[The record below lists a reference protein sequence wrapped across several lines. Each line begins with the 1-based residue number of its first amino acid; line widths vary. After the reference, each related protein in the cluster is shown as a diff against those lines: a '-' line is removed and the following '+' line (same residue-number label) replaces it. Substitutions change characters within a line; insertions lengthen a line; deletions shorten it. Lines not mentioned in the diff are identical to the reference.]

1 MTARAAFGMSM
12 ALMVLA
18 TSPAL
23 SGSCPNI
30 TALEQFSQGETPPEG
45 ALCARFATPSER
57 TGTSCHW
64 SFEYRAKQAER
75 FATQMWDTL
84 KTCRPGQVTQPDR
97 MVNHPDSYVPQSLQ
111 VQDRTNTV
119 SIKDKAQQ
127 NRTLV
132 FLRFE

>member
-1 MTARAAFGMSM
+1 MITRTVFGVSM

-30 TALEQFSQGETPPEG
+30 TALEQFSQGETPPDG
-45 ALCARFATPSER
+45 ALCARFATPSGR

-64 SFEYRAKQAER
+64 SFAYRAEHAES
-75 FATQMWDTL
+75 FAAEMWDIL
-84 KTCRPGQVTQPDR
+84 KSCRPGQVNQPDR
-97 MVNHPDSYVPQSLQ
+97 TVNHPDSYVPRSWQ
-111 VQDRTNTV
+111 VQDRTYTV

-132 FLRFE
+132 FLRLE